1 MRVLVAEHQ
10 EAVRRGIRS
19 ALVAAGA
26 AVVAECGDA
35 ASAIDA
41 FERERPDVC
50 VVDVDL
56 PGDGLSAATEI
67 RRRRG
72 ATRVVMLGSSA
83 AEGPF
88 FDALA
93 AGVSGFLLK
102 DVDRDR
108 LAADVI
114 AVGAGRATLA
124 PELASVLIEAFRS
137 PSRRRCAASRYGL
150 TEREGEV
157 IELLA
162 RGLRTKEVA
171 HRLGL
176 SPTTVRRHVSSAVSR
191 LGVADRRAALELV
204 RAFTPGERE

>member
-1 MRVLVAEHQ
+1 MRVLVAEGQ

-26 AVVAECGDA
+26 IVVGDCGDA
-35 ASAIDA
+35 PSAIDA
-41 FERERPDVC
+41 FERERPEVC
-50 VVDVDL
+50 IIDADL
-56 PGDGLSAATEI
+56 PGDGLTAVNEI

-72 ATRVVMLGSSA
+72 ATRIVMLGSSA

-93 AGVSGFLLK
+93 AGVSGYLLK

-108 LAADVI
+108 LAMDVI
-114 AVGAGRATLA
+114 AIGAGKAALA
-124 PELASVLIEAFRS
+124 PELAAVLIEAFRS
-137 PSRRRCAASRYGL
+137 PSRRGCAASRFGL
-150 TEREGEV
+150 TEREREV
-157 IELLA
+157 MELLA

-171 HRLGL
+171 RRLGL

-191 LGVADRRAALELV
+191 LGVTDRAAALELV